1 MRKIIFGVSFCLIL
15 VSGWMALTVAA
26 AEPVERNIVYVHV
39 PASICALLCFCGI
52 FVCSIQY
59 LRTAGPGWDRTA
71 AACGEVGFIFATV
84 LNLTGMIFARTEWG
98 IWWTASMRLVSSAI
112 LWFLYVAYL
121 ILRASFE
128 AGQGKGKVAA
138 VFGIIAAVDVP
149 FVLCGTVGR
158 LVFSGGVIDVL
169 FGFGVFGGVG
179 GLFRV
184 SFLPGQAGWG
194 TAAAD
199 RGERKTMNNE

>member
-149 FVLCGTVGR
+149 FVFVSARFMRDVHRGN
-158 LVFSGGVIDVL
+158 FSFETAAQSAAFGMAVLGVIL
-169 FGFGVFGGVG
+169 LAA
-179 GLFRV
+179 GLVWVRV
-184 SFLPGQAGWG
+184 EILKIKEEIDTTG
-194 TAAAD
+194 
-199 RGERKTMNNE
+199 